1 MVHRIRRRNFVRAFP
16 LADPVPAERGGAVL
30 SPDAQLQIE
39 SFLKGL
45 TQASRSLLLL
55 DYDGTLAP
63 FRKERDQAVPYP
75 GVAAALQAITREG
88 HTRVVIVSGRAADD
102 IRLLLGIQPS
112 PEVWGL
118 HGLQRVKP
126 DGSSEILQPDERTLE
141 ILGAAGEWLDY
152 QRLRHMAE
160 FKAGSIAVHW
170 RGLGECEAEEVRG
183 RVLVGWLPIAEH
195 TGLDL
200 LEFDG
205 GVELLAPEADKGDAV
220 RAVLREM
227 DPNTPAA
234 YLGDDTTD
242 ESAFR
247 ALDGRGLSVLVRPR
261 WRQTA
266 AQLWLKPPDELLD
279 FLARWL
285 EACREG
291 TTFGGETAAA
301 VNR

>member
-1 MVHRIRRRNFVRAFP
+1 MRSDTQPLLEAFF
-16 LADPVPAERGGAVL
+16 R
-30 SPDAQLQIE
+30 S
-39 SFLKGL
+39 L
-45 TQASRSLLLL
+45 TQASQSLLLL

-75 GVAAALQAITREG
+75 GVASALQAIMGEG
-88 HTRVVIVSGRAADD
+88 HTRVVIISGREAAD
-102 IRLLLGIQPS
+102 IRPLLGIQPS

-141 ILGAAGEWLDY
+141 VLLAAGEWLDH
-152 QRLRHMAE
+152 QHLRHMAE
-160 FKAGSIAVHW
+160 FKTGSIAFHW

-183 RVLVGWLPIAEH
+183 RVLAGWLVIAERA
-195 TGLDL
+195 GLDL

-205 GVELLAPEADKGDAV
+205 GVEVRASQADKGDAV
-220 RAVLREM
+220 RAILREM
-227 DPNTPAA
+227 EANTPAA

-242 ESAFR
+242 ESAFQ
-247 ALDGRGLSVLVRPR
+247 ALQGRGLSVLVRPR

-266 AQLWLKPPDELLD
+266 AQLWLKPPDELLS

-285 EACREG
+285 RACRAG
-291 TTFGGETAAA
+291 AASGKTAAA
-301 VNR
+301 VKR

>member
-1 MVHRIRRRNFVRAFP
+1 MLR
-16 LADPVPAERGGAVL
+16 
-30 SPDAQLQIE
+30 PDTHLQIE
-39 SFLKGL
+39 SFLRSL

-63 FRKERDQAVPYP
+63 FRKERNQAVPYP
-75 GVAAALQAITREG
+75 GVAPALQAIMREG
-88 HTRVVIVSGRAADD
+88 HTRVIIISGRVADD

-118 HGLQRVKP
+118 HGLQRLRP

-141 ILGAAGEWLDY
+141 VLSAAREWLN
-152 QRLRHMAE
+152 LRHLQHLAE
-160 FKAGSIAVHW
+160 LKTGSVAFHW
-170 RGLGECEAEEVRG
+170 RGLGEREAERVRG
-183 RVLVGWLPIAEH
+183 QVLIGWLAIAEDA
-195 TGLDL
+195 GLDL

-205 GVELLAPEADKGDAV
+205 GVELRAPQADKGDAV
-220 RAVLREM
+220 RAILREM
-227 DPNTPAA
+227 DPNTPVA
-234 YLGDDTTD
+234 YLGDDNTD

-247 ALDGRGLSVLVRPR
+247 ALQGRGLSVLVRPL

-266 AQLWLKPPDELLD
+266 AQLWLKPPDELLG

-285 EACREG
+285 EACRAG
-291 TTFGGETAAA
+291 NAFGGETAVV